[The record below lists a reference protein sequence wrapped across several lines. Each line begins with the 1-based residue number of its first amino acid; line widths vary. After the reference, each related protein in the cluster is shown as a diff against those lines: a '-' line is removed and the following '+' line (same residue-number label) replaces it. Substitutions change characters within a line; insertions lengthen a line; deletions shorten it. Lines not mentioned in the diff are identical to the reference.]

1 MSETSEWSDL
11 SVSELKDYLRERGM
25 PVTGRKE
32 ELVRRVEEISVFQ
45 AEIADSPS
53 DNKGFSR
60 FLDRIRNLPFSTLVV
75 ISILVIGGS
84 GGAVVYGD
92 EILDFIQGDPE
103 YVLIDFDTDKTR
115 EFAQTLV
122 DLGHPEWEGR
132 MSGTVEEENTANAI
146 KSNFT
151 SMGIPSTMDEFDVN
165 MFEIGDEPDLSICMP
180 GDIGN
185 FFGGPAPCST
195 ADVNRQ
201 ITQFTHREDY
211 VIQGYSG
218 SVDIFHTENADI
230 VDPVSYT
237 HLTLPTIYSV

>member
-103 YVLIDFDTDKTR
+103 YVLIDFDTEKTR

-151 SMGIPSTMDEFDVN
+151 SMGIPLSL
-165 MFEIGDEPDLSICMP
+165 IHISEPTRP
-180 GDIGN
+180 
-185 FFGGPAPCST
+185 
-195 ADVNRQ
+195 
-201 ITQFTHREDY
+201 Y
-211 VIQGYSG
+211 
-218 SVDIFHTENADI
+218 
-230 VDPVSYT
+230 
-237 HLTLPTIYSV
+237 

>member
-60 FLDRIRNLPFSTLVV
+60 FLDRIWNLPFSTLVV

-92 EILDFIQGDPE
+92 EIMDFIQGDPE
-103 YVLIDFDTDKTR
+103 YLSLI
-115 EFAQTLV
+115 
-122 DLGHPEWEGR
+122 H
-132 MSGTVEEENTANAI
+132 I
-146 KSNFT
+146 
-151 SMGIPSTMDEFDVN
+151 
-165 MFEIGDEPDLSICMP
+165 
-180 GDIGN
+180 
-185 FFGGPAPCST
+185 
-195 ADVNRQ
+195 
-201 ITQFTHREDY
+201 
-211 VIQGYSG
+211 
-218 SVDIFHTENADI
+218 
-230 VDPVSYT
+230 
-237 HLTLPTIYSV
+237 